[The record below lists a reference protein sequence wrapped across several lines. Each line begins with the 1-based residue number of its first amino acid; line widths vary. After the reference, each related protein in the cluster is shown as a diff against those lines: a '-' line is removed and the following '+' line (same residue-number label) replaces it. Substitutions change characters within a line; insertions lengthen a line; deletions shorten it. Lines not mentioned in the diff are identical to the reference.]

1 MSRIQKG
8 RTIRKEKNMIDLVTG
23 GAASG
28 KSEYAE
34 SLLKESPS
42 KVYLATMYND
52 GSEGARYRIERHRKL
67 REGKGFRT
75 IECPFSVDEIQ
86 ALKRDDEVLLED
98 LSNLLTNEM
107 YLRHRTVKETFDS
120 LLRLDAHVK
129 RLVIVTSQIFSDG
142 KRYDSFT
149 EEFIRNLSYLNKNI
163 AADRTCCSVTEV
175 VCGIPV
181 RIK

>member
-1 MSRIQKG
+1 MSRIRTVGAIGEG
-8 RTIRKEKNMIDLVTG
+8 RTMLDLVTG

-34 SLLKESPS
+34 GLLRKSAS

-75 IECPFSVDEIQ
+75 VECPFCVDEIQ
-86 ALKRDDEVLLED
+86 VLKRDDEVLLED

-107 YLRHRTVKETFDS
+107 YLKHRSSEDILASVLKLNAS
-120 LLRLDAHVK
+120 VK

-142 KRYDSFT
+142 RQYDPFT

-163 AADRTCCSVTEV
+163 AADRTCRSVTEV